1 MKLSHI
7 VVAAVA
13 VGVALSAAPVRAQE
27 APKGDAAS
35 GKKIYLSVG
44 CFECHGRS
52 GQGGAFNK
60 PAPRLAQT
68 KLPFEG
74 FQMQLRNPADDMPAY
89 SEVVMSDQQIADIYA
104 FVKGLPGPRKDIS
117 ILND

>member
-1 MKLSHI
+1 MKTILM
-7 VVAAVA
+7 AAA
-13 VGVALSAAPVRAQE
+13 AAGAFLLASPASAQD
-27 APKGDAAS
+27 APKGDAAA
-35 GKKIYLSVG
+35 GKQLYLKVG
-44 CFECHGRS
+44 CFECHGRA

-89 SEVVMSDQQIADIYA
+89 SDVVMSDQQIADLYA
-104 FVKGLPGPRKDIS
+104 FVKSLPGPRKDIA